1 MNLSI
6 RSLLAASALA
16 IVLAACGTAAATP
29 PETASPPP
37 ASPTPAP
44 SEAPETPESPEA
56 PEAPEAPEVVGTI
69 TVTGGAAVMGPGG
82 SISDAI
88 ASGITDPMLVNG
100 VLYMDTD
107 GSIYLADSLTD
118 ASVPTFG
125 GVRLEVVDYPTGG
138 AEWDIANA
146 DVTGLQ
152 EANGV
157 LFFEDHQLY
166 GVVGS

>member
-1 MNLSI
+1 MNLSM

-16 IVLAACGTAAATP
+16 IILAACGTTAASP
-29 PETASPPP
+29 LETASPPP
-37 ASPTPAP
+37 ASPTIAP
-44 SEAPETPESPEA
+44 SEAPEG

-69 TVTGGAAVMGPGG
+69 TPVGAAVMGPGG
-82 SISDAI
+82 SISDAF
-88 ASGITDPMLVNG
+88 ASGNTEPVLVNG

-107 GSIYLADSLTD
+107 GRIYLADSLTD

-138 AEWDIANA
+138 AEWDIAHA
-146 DVTGLQ
+146 DDTGLQ

-157 LFFEDHQLY
+157 LFFEDHQLF
-166 GVVGS
+166 GVVAGS

>member
-37 ASPTPAP
+37 ASPTPPP
-44 SEAPETPESPEA
+44 SEA

-69 TVTGGAAVMGPGG
+69 AVTGGAAVMGPGG

-107 GSIYLADSLTD
+107 G
-118 ASVPTFG
+118 
-125 GVRLEVVDYPTGG
+125 
-138 AEWDIANA
+138 
-146 DVTGLQ
+146 
-152 EANGV
+152 
-157 LFFEDHQLY
+157 
-166 GVVGS
+166 

>member
-29 PETASPPP
+29 PETASPTP

-44 SEAPETPESPEA
+44 SEAPEAPESPG
-56 PEAPEAPEVVGTI
+56 APEAPEVVGTI

-125 GVRLEVVDYPTGG
+125 GGRLEVVDYPTGG

-146 DVTGLQ
+146 DATGLQ
-152 EANGV
+152 EANGI
-157 LFFEDHQLY
+157 LFFEDHQLF

>member
-1 MNLSI
+1 MNLSM

-16 IVLAACGTAAATP
+16 IVLAACGTTAATP
-29 PETASPPP
+29 PETASPSP
-37 ASPTPAP
+37 ASPTVAP
-44 SEAPETPESPEA
+44 SEAPEGPET
-56 PEAPEAPEVVGTI
+56 PEVVGTI
-69 TVTGGAAVMGPGG
+69 TPVGAAVMGPGS

-88 ASGITDPMLVNG
+88 ASDNTEPVLVNG

-107 GSIYLADSLTD
+107 GRIYLADSLTD

-125 GVRLEVVDYPTGG
+125 GVHLEVVDYPTGG

-166 GVVGS
+166 GIVGS